1 MEDISIRRATA
12 EDAVAISKVLRASA
26 EAKLSHEFTDEGAK
40 LFQQL
45 SSPKAQAEMIDS
57 ERFIYWVAES
67 EASIL
72 GLLSVS
78 NKTHVF
84 HFFVHPDEL
93 GKGIGRKLW
102 QGYVDFLLEQHSF
115 NELVKIT
122 VNASG
127 FAVPIYN
134 HLGFVIDKPQFLK
147 QGLYITPMSQYLWC
161 LQEQ

>member
-1 MEDISIRRATA
+1 MEDIFIRRATS
-12 EDAVAISKVLRASA
+12 EDADAISKVLRASA
-26 EAKLSHEFTDEGAK
+26 EAKLSHEFTEEGAK
-40 LFQQL
+40 LFEQL
-45 SSPKAQAEMIDS
+45 SSTEAQAEMLNS

-67 EASIL
+67 EGRIL

-84 HFFVHPDEL
+84 HFFVLPDEL

-102 QGYVDFLLEQHSF
+102 QAYVDFLLEQHAF

-127 FAVPIYN
+127 YAVPIYK
-134 HLGFVIDKPQFLK
+134 HLGFVIDKPQYLK